1 MADYRIYILD
11 PTGHIYLRYDFRG
24 RDDLAAFDESKK
36 YSVKQSVEIW
46 QGTRQVA
53 RIDPDGEAVT
63 GRQVSRLVQEMSN

>member
-1 MADYRIYILD
+1 MSDYRIYILD
-11 PTGHIYLRYDFRG
+11 PTGHIYLRYDFVG

-53 RIDPDGEAVT
+53 RIDPDGQAAT
-63 GRQVSRLVQEMSN
+63 GRQVGRLVREV